1 MEYQMFDKQGNR
13 LVMETGRPFKLR
25 LFLKGKRPK
34 LIAHYDYDK
43 KTLIVKKNSE
53 RHYHYKTKS
62 YGFNYALFDN
72 LDIDYVHLTIDKE
85 IFNIPAQAFNQARVM
100 NFSGE
105 GFELQKFLP
114 VEIIRGY
121 AVQPL

>member
-1 MEYQMFDKQGNR
+1 MYYQMIDKQGNR
-13 LVMETGRPFKLR
+13 LVMETGKPFKLR
-25 LFLKGKRPK
+25 LFLKGQRPK

-62 YGFNYALFDN
+62 YGFNYALFEN
-72 LDIDYVHLTIDKE
+72 LDIDIVNLTIDKE
-85 IFNIPAQAFNQARVM
+85 NYNIPAKVFNQARVM

-105 GFELQKFLP
+105 GFELQKFIP
-114 VEIIRGY
+114 IEIIRQY
-121 AVQPL
+121 AMQTL

>member
-62 YGFNYALFDN
+62 YGFNYALFEN

-85 IFNIPAQAFNQARVM
+85 NFNIPAKVFNSARVM

-114 VEIIRGY
+114 IEIIRKY
-121 AVQPL
+121 EMPTV

>member
-1 MEYQMFDKQGNR
+1 MEYQMIDKQGNR
-13 LVMETGRPFKLR
+13 LVMETGKPFKLR

-62 YGFNYALFDN
+62 YGFNYALFEN
-72 LDIDYVHLTIDKE
+72 LEIDTVNLTIDKE
-85 IFNIPAQAFNQARVM
+85 NFNIPAKVFNQARVM

-114 VEIIRGY
+114 IEIIRGY
-121 AVQPL
+121 AVSL

>member
-1 MEYQMFDKQGNR
+1 MNYEMFDKQGNR
-13 LVMETGRPFKLR
+13 LLMEYGKPYRLR

-34 LIAHYDYDK
+34 LIAHYDLDK

-62 YGFNYALFDN
+62 YGFNYALFEN

-85 IFNIPAQAFNQARVM
+85 IFNIPAEAFKQARVM

-114 VEIIRGY
+114 IEIIRKY
-121 AVQPL
+121 EMQSV

>member
-1 MEYQMFDKQGNR
+1 MEYQMIDKQGNR
-13 LVMETGRPFKLR
+13 LVMETGKPFKLR

-62 YGFNYALFDN
+62 YGFNYALFEN
-72 LDIDYVHLTIDKE
+72 LDIDTVDLTIDKE
-85 IFNIPAQAFNQARVM
+85 NFNIPAKVFNQARVM

-114 VEIIRGY
+114 IEIIRGY
-121 AVQPL
+121 AVSL

>member
-1 MEYQMFDKQGNR
+1 MEYQIFDKQGNR

-114 VEIIRGY
+114 VEIIRSY

>member
-1 MEYQMFDKQGNR
+1 MEYQMFDNQGNR

-121 AVQPL
+121 AMQLV

>member
-1 MEYQMFDKQGNR
+1 MQYQMIDKQGNR
-13 LVMETGRPFKLR
+13 LVMETGRPYTLR

-34 LIAHYDYDK
+34 LIAHYDINN

-62 YGFNYALFDN
+62 YGFNYALFEN
-72 LDIDYVHLTIDKE
+72 LDIDFVYLTIDKE
-85 IFNIPAQAFNQARVM
+85 NFNIPIQAFNQARVM

-114 VEIIRGY
+114 VEIIRSY
-121 AVQPL
+121 AV

>member
-1 MEYQMFDKQGNR
+1 MEYQMFDNQGNR

-85 IFNIPAQAFNQARVM
+85 IFNIPAQAFNQAMVM

-114 VEIIRGY
+114 VEIIRSY
-121 AVQPL
+121 AVSS

>member
-1 MEYQMFDKQGNR
+1 MEYQMIDKQGNR
-13 LVMETGRPFKLR
+13 LVMETGKPFKLR
-25 LFLKGKRPK
+25 LFLKGQRPK

-43 KTLIVKKNSE
+43 KTLIVKRNSE

-62 YGFNYALFDN
+62 YGFNYALFEN
-72 LDIDYVHLTIDKE
+72 LDIDTVNLTIDKE
-85 IFNIPAQAFNQARVM
+85 NYNIPAKVFNQARVM

-114 VEIIRGY
+114 IEIIRQY
-121 AVQPL
+121 AMQTL

>member
-1 MEYQMFDKQGNR
+1 MNYQIFDKQGNR

-43 KTLIVKKNSE
+43 KILIVKKNSE

-85 IFNIPAQAFNQARVM
+85 IFNIPADAFNQARVM

-114 VEIIRGY
+114 VEIIRNY
-121 AVQPL
+121 AMQSV

>member
-85 IFNIPAQAFNQARVM
+85 IFNIPADAFNQARVM

-114 VEIIRGY
+114 VEIIRKY
-121 AVQPL
+121 ALQSV

>member
-1 MEYQMFDKQGNR
+1 MEYQMIDKQGNR
-13 LVMETGRPFKLR
+13 LVMETGKPFKLR

-62 YGFNYALFDN
+62 YGFNYALFEN
-72 LDIDYVHLTIDKE
+72 LDIDTVNLTIDKE
-85 IFNIPAQAFNQARVM
+85 NFNIPAKVFNQARVM

-114 VEIIRGY
+114 IEIIRGY
-121 AVQPL
+121 AVSL

>member
-1 MEYQMFDKQGNR
+1 MNYQMIDKQGNR
-13 LVMETGRPFKLR
+13 LVMETGKPFKLR
-25 LFLKGKRPK
+25 LFLKGQRPK

-43 KTLIVKKNSE
+43 KTLIVKRNSE

-62 YGFNYALFDN
+62 YGFNYALFEN
-72 LDIDYVHLTIDKE
+72 LDIDTVDLTIDKE
-85 IFNIPAQAFNQARVM
+85 NFNIPAKVFNQARVM

-114 VEIIRGY
+114 IEIIRQY
-121 AVQPL
+121 AMQTL

>member
-1 MEYQMFDKQGNR
+1 MEYQMIDKQGNR
-13 LVMETGRPFKLR
+13 LVMETGKPFKLR
-25 LFLKGKRPK
+25 LFLKGQRPK
-34 LIAHYDYDK
+34 LIAHYDYDN

-62 YGFNYALFDN
+62 YGFNYALFEN
-72 LDIDYVHLTIDKE
+72 LDIDTVNLTIDKE
-85 IFNIPAQAFNQARVM
+85 KYNIPAKVFNQARVM

-114 VEIIRGY
+114 IEIIRQY
-121 AVQPL
+121 AMQTL

>member
-1 MEYQMFDKQGNR
+1 MEYQMIDKQGNR
-13 LVMETGRPFKLR
+13 LVMETGKPFKLR

-62 YGFNYALFDN
+62 YGFNYALFEN
-72 LDIDYVHLTIDKE
+72 LDIDTVNLTIDKE
-85 IFNIPAQAFNQARVM
+85 NYNIPAKVFNQARVM

-114 VEIIRGY
+114 IEIIRGY
-121 AVQPL
+121 AVSL

>member
-13 LVMETGRPFKLR
+13 LVMETGKPFKLR

-62 YGFNYALFDN
+62 YGFNYALFEN
-72 LDIDYVHLTIDKE
+72 LDIDTVNLTIDKE
-85 IFNIPAQAFNQARVM
+85 NYNIPAKVFSQARVM

-114 VEIIRGY
+114 IEIIRGY
-121 AVQPL
+121 AVSL